1 MIAQAMMNATKQYI
15 FEFREWVVTIL
26 KLKVEKGLNIKTFSY
41 LLQILFKNFSE
52 SIFFYFPE
60 KH

>member
-1 MIAQAMMNATKQYI
+1 MIAQAMINATKQYI

-26 KLKVEKGLNIKTFSY
+26 KLKVEKSLNIKTFSY

-52 SIFFYFPE
+52 STFFYFPE

>member
-1 MIAQAMMNATKQYI
+1 MIAQGMINATKQYI
-15 FEFREWVVTIL
+15 FEFREWMVTIL

-41 LLQILFKNFSE
+41 LLQILFKNFRE